1 MDIFKAFYNNT
12 KHIIEEQK
20 AGENAPQ
27 NKISKI
33 ESAIQMMEC
42 IIKEDEEK
50 EGAALMPQ

>member
-1 MDIFKAFYNNT
+1 MDIFKSFYNNT

-50 EGAALMPQ
+50 E